1 MAQYQYDVG
10 VIGAGPA
17 GLAAAFAAKSLGKSV
32 VIIEQYLWGGTCP
45 NYGCDPKKILLS
57 AVEGIRRQSTM
68 QGRGLQGYS
77 KINWSDLMA
86 YKQGYV
92 DAVEP
97 RKVRGLDEAGIT
109 RLYGH
114 SEFINTDTVSM
125 TDNDDT
131 IKATDWVIAVGQR
144 PKKLDFPGS
153 EFTQDSEDFL
163 NLPDLPDDVT
173 FIGAGYVG
181 VEFATITNAA
191 GAHTRVVTHGHTA
204 LRDFDQT
211 LVQQWITETQEA
223 GFDWYFDA
231 TVVKIEQTDTK
242 KLLVSLD
249 DGTQFQ
255 TDRVFVTA
263 GRVGNADK
271 LGLETAGITYNEADI
286 PVDDYLRTSNPHV
299 YAIGDVGGSP
309 APKLVPTGNYEGRY
323 VAQLIAQKITDP
335 IAFPTMPA
343 VVFGSPRIAQTGIS
357 VKEAEELGYRVTD
370 VDMSQVITFYRYH
383 DNARIRTVLDQ
394 NGRVAGASVIAME
407 AEELINYFVTAINDK
422 RTLADTQA
430 NIYAYPS
437 LGSEFGAFY

>member
-1 MAQYQYDVG
+1 M
-10 VIGAGPA
+10 
-17 GLAAAFAAKSLGKSV
+17 LFRS
-32 VIIEQYLWGGTCP
+32 
-45 NYGCDPKKILLS
+45 
-57 AVEGIRRQSTM
+57 
-68 QGRGLQGYS
+68 
-77 KINWSDLMA
+77 
-86 YKQGYV
+86 
-92 DAVEP
+92 
-97 RKVRGLDEAGIT
+97 
-109 RLYGH
+109 
-114 SEFINTDTVSM
+114 
-125 TDNDDT
+125 
-131 IKATDWVIAVGQR
+131 
-144 PKKLDFPGS
+144 
-153 EFTQDSEDFL
+153 
-163 NLPDLPDDVT
+163 
-173 FIGAGYVG
+173 
-181 VEFATITNAA
+181 
-191 GAHTRVVTHGHTA
+191 
-204 LRDFDQT
+204 
-211 LVQQWITETQEA
+211 ETQEA

-343 VVFGSPRIAQTGIS
+343 VVFGSPRIAQTGIP
-357 VKEAEELGYRVTD
+357 VAAAEQLGYRVTD

-394 NGRVAGASVIAME
+394 NGRVVGASVIAME